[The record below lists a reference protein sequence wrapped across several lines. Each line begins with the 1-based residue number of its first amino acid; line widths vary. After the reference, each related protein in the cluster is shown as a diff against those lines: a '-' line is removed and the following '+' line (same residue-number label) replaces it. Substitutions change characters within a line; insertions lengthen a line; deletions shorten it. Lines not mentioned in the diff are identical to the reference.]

1 MVGVLRPAQ
10 GWVGGTS
17 PHDAVYVPPPPA
29 EIPRLMED
37 LVQFADAADDLD
49 AVSRAAIAHAQ
60 FEAIHP
66 YGDGNGRLGRV
77 LVSRILRRDSAA
89 RVLLAHLAGHPV
101 VNSADVAGLL
111 GVSERT
117 GRTALET
124 LAEHSVLTEIEVRTG
139 QVGRARRWYAAESL
153 IRLWGPTGR

>member
-1 MVGVLRPAQ
+1 MQWFAAVVERSAELTTGIVAQ
-10 GWVGGTS
+10 TQQITDQWHHQTS
-17 PHDAVYVPPPPA
+17 
-29 EIPRLMED
+29 
-37 LVQFADAADDLD
+37 
-49 AVSRAAIAHAQ
+49 S
-60 FEAIHP
+60 
-66 YGDGNGRLGRV
+66 
-77 LVSRILRRDSAA
+77 LRRDSAA

-101 VNSADVAGLL
+101 VNSADVADLL

-153 IRLWGPTGR
+153 TRLWGPTGR